1 MATFELLEQQ
11 GPTGGMHV
19 TMLSIYG
26 FPRRDRVPAREA
38 SNRPVGRRASAI
50 DRIRTI
56 CAGEVGVFLP
66 ARRTR
71 IRKAVTV

>member
-1 MATFELLEQQ
+1 
-11 GPTGGMHV
+11 V

-56 CAGEVGVFLP
+56 CAGKSECSCRPGEHVFGK
-66 ARRTR
+66 R
-71 IRKAVTV
+71 